1 LVALTGR
8 EVAALKMIQINKPLL
23 DEEEV
28 EAVAKVLR
36 SGVLTSRAQSGSTVG
51 EFQKA
56 FAHFVEAKHAFAVNS
71 GTAALHLSLLASGV
85 GHGDEVIV
93 PSFSFVAT
101 AETVVLVGAKPVFVD
116 INPESYNVDP
126 EKIRKAITKKTKAIV
141 PVDIFGLPADT
152 RPIKEIADEHCL
164 IVVEDA
170 AQAHGA
176 RYMGKPAG
184 SIADLACW
192 SFYASKNMTTGEGGM
207 ITTDSDKF
215 AETLPCM
222 RTHGETGEYV
232 STMIGGNFRMP
243 EVEAAVGCVQLRKL
257 PLFLKA
263 RRRNAEGL
271 LSRLKGL
278 NWLQLPAV
286 PKGYEHSWYL
296 FTVRL
301 KEADA
306 RRRDRIVSELRKR
319 GIGATVYYPTPI
331 HRMPFY
337 RGFSEQRLPNTEKA
351 AQQVLSLPVH
361 PAVNMEQI
369 DHIASSVKKMKK
381 A

>member
-1 LVALTGR
+1 VLTGL
-8 EVAALKMIQINKPLL
+8 EVATLKTIQINKPLL

-36 SGVLTSRAQSGSTVG
+36 SGVLTSRAQSGSRVG
-51 EFQKA
+51 EFEKA
-56 FAHFVEAKHAFAVNS
+56 FSHFVEAKHAFAVSS

-85 GHGDEVIV
+85 GHGDEVIA
-93 PSFSFVAT
+93 PSFTFVAT

-116 INPESYNVDP
+116 IDPESCNVDP
-126 EKIRKAITKKTKAIV
+126 EKVRKAITKRTKAIV
-141 PVDIFGLPADT
+141 PVDIFGLPADV
-152 RPIKEIADEHCL
+152 RAIKEIADEHCL
-164 IVVEDA
+164 MVVEDA

-184 SIADLACW
+184 SFADLACW

-215 AETLPCM
+215 AEKLPCM

-243 EVEAAVGCVQLRKL
+243 EVEAAIGCVQLRKL

-263 RRRNAEGL
+263 RRKNAEGL

-296 FTVRL
+296 FTVKL
-301 KEADA
+301 KEDDA
-306 RRRDRIVSELRKR
+306 ERRDRVVSELRKR

-331 HRMPFY
+331 HMMPFY
-337 RGFSEQRLPNTEKA
+337 RRFSKQRLPNTEKA
-351 AQQVLSLPVH
+351 ARQVLSLPVH
-361 PAVNMEQI
+361 PGVTMEQI
-369 DHIASSVKKMKK
+369 DHIASSVKKMEK